1 MTTPTTTFNFDEIV
15 ERRGTDSGKWGAY
28 DADVIPM
35 WVADMDFRS
44 PPAVIEAL
52 HERIEHGVF
61 GYGFHGPLYKPQEL
75 LDTLRQRVADR
86 YGWQV
91 QENEFLFVPNIVS
104 ALYGLART
112 VGEPGDAILVQT
124 PNYWPFFSGAENAQ
138 RQAVTVPVVAVR
150 QGAGV
155 RYEIDFDAFEAA
167 ITPRTRL
174 FILGNPHN
182 PIGRAYEKWEL
193 EKLADICLR
202 HNLVICS
209 DEIHCDLI
217 LDDVQHIALASL
229 APEIAQQTITFMAPS
244 KTFNVPGLKL
254 GFAISQN
261 PELLAGLDKFY
272 ASIGVSN
279 GIIGFT
285 AALAAYR
292 DGQPWLDALLD
303 YLRGNRDYAFDFI
316 TRNMPGIVPTLPEAT
331 YLMLLDCRELAVEG
345 DPSEFFLKEARVAL
359 SGAFDS
365 QGFARFARLNFGCPR
380 PLLVEALNRMHAA
393 LNK

>member
-1 MTTPTTTFNFDEIV
+1 
-15 ERRGTDSGKWGAY
+15 
-28 DADVIPM
+28 
-35 WVADMDFRS
+35 
-44 PPAVIEAL
+44 
-52 HERIEHGVF
+52 
-61 GYGFHGPLYKPQEL
+61 
-75 LDTLRQRVADR
+75 
-86 YGWQV
+86 
-91 QENEFLFVPNIVS
+91 
-104 ALYGLART
+104 
-112 VGEPGDAILVQT
+112 
-124 PNYWPFFSGAENAQ
+124 
-138 RQAVTVPVVAVR
+138 VPVVAVR